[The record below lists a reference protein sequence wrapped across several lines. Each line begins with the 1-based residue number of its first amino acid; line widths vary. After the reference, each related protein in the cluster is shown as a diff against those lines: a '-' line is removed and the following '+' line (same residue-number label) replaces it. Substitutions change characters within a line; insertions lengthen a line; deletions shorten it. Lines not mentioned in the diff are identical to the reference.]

1 MCRKLETVLAGSGM
15 NPRELWRKFSS
26 SAVHTQRCHDDLASP
41 SCKHPSDEKFEA
53 SGSAHSEERV
63 DGNGS
68 NEKLSGSVLTDEETR
83 SRVSFHEEYSGNN
96 TNRET
101 VTTSLCPAG
110 PMCLQD
116 VNKRVSDDNSST
128 EAQFTCSALDGFRAE
143 APCNDCGIVCSSG
156 HSSVDS
162 NFVQVGA
169 EIPAV
174 LVEDDVAKMRPA
186 GSGSIGNQD
195 DTCDDQHD
203 DAPLETIELYAMAN
217 QEDRSDIHDSML
229 YAVCHRTRKL
239 RSFKKKIT
247 DALASKRLREKEYE
261 QLAIWFGDATMT
273 SDLDTAEET
282 LSSKTTSAIDTKRPL
297 EPEDDSEWELL

>member
-83 SRVSFHEEYSGNN
+83 SRVSFHEEYS
-96 TNRET
+96 
-101 VTTSLCPAG
+101 
-110 PMCLQD
+110 
-116 VNKRVSDDNSST
+116 